1 VFALVGNDES
11 FGLECTSLLVE
22 KNVKIVAIAGTSAI
36 NIANKLELYSLY
48 PGIYVSDFEKPWND
62 QVFQGLTSDTNLLG
76 LSLGLDAIVP
86 NDFVVSRFIVN
97 THPSALPMNQG
108 SHQSFWAIMDD
119 TLGGGSLHLMTSGV
133 DKGPILFQ
141 EVFTLPPQ
149 ITSRELQEL
158 QLKSCINLLRSR
170 IQDILSGNFSLMAQG
185 EGSSHTKSQIR
196 EATTLGLE
204 STIKVSDLLKL
215 SRATCNKNNGF
226 WIETEE
232 GSFQIII
239 GDVEYFLRE

>member
-1 VFALVGNDES
+1 
-11 FGLECTSLLVE
+11 
-22 KNVKIVAIAGTSAI
+22 
-36 NIANKLELYSLY
+36 
-48 PGIYVSDFEKPWND
+48 
-62 QVFQGLTSDTNLLG
+62 
-76 LSLGLDAIVP
+76 
-86 NDFVVSRFIVN
+86 
-97 THPSALPMNQG
+97 MNQG